1 MEAKDDKIMISVEA
15 PTASARAQPKKSLSK
30 YIIFV
35 HVLFN
40 TLGFMFTH
48 SFNILPSYMLWN
60 IQSQDSGT
68 GLVSAYIPLTYPI

>member
-15 PTASARAQPKKSLSK
+15 ATARAQPKKSLSK

-60 IQSQDSGT
+60 IQSQEGGT
-68 GLVSAYIPLTYPI
+68 G